1 MIVGETRRI
10 ARGNQVAG
18 AKLYVDCRLIAV
30 PRNGPI
36 PTILLLPRDASWE
49 SARRKIHNYR
59 LTKVPTAPKLTGA
72 TIWRELIA
80 RGQGFSWPRDFTLR
94 FAMT

>member
-10 ARGNQVAG
+10 ARGNRFAE
-18 AKLYVDCRLIAV
+18 AKLYVDFIVV

-59 LTKVPTAPKLTGA
+59 LTKVPTASQRPVQRRNDTERAEQHVAKTFP
-72 TIWRELIA
+72 
-80 RGQGFSWPRDFTLR
+80 RGFT
-94 FAMT
+94 